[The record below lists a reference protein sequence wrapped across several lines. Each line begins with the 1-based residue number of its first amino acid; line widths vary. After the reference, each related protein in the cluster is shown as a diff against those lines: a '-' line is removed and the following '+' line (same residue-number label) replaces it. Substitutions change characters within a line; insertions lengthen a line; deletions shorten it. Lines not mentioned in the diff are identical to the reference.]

1 MADELTVKIASDAWV
16 KEANSYMNLDPQF
29 KTFFPDDCF
38 IARGTGRENQHLLSE
53 RGIRLEYQGVGE
65 VVQCFMEL
73 RSGGQFRPSNRGAI
87 KAFYKATGAKLGDG
101 IGFIKLKDRAYKV
114 VLAKSSS

>member
-1 MADELTVKIASDAWV
+1 MADELSVKIASDAWV

-38 IARGTGRENQHLLSE
+38 IARGTGRENQHLLAE
-53 RGIRLEYQGVGE
+53 RGIRLEYQGGGDF
-65 VVQCFMEL
+65 VQCFMEL

-87 KAFYKATGAKLGDG
+87 RAFYKATGAKAGDS
-101 IGFIKLKDRAYKV
+101 IRFVKATDRAYKV
-114 VLAKSSS
+114 FLEKSLS